1 MGIPTCDNN
10 YLLHSSNP
18 SVGEKVKI
26 RILGVPLDLGQE
38 RRGVDMGPSAVRA
51 AGLNAAIKSLV
62 HDVEDTGNLHVKIPE
77 EQHFGEKRAKY
88 LTEIAEACWDVAQ
101 RVHRSLE
108 EGFLPLLLGGDHSI
122 AIGTA
127 AGVSKFYRD
136 RGQDVGLMWVDA
148 HGDMNTPETSPSGN
162 IHGMPFAATL
172 GFGPEALTR
181 IYDYSPKLRPDRC
194 VLIGAR
200 DLDAREARIIKRSG
214 VHVFTMRDIDE
225 QGMRGVMERSLDL
238 AKRETAGFIVSF
250 DMDVMDP
257 SEAPGV
263 GTPVRGGLTFREAH
277 LALEMVADSG
287 KMLALELV
295 EINPIIDI
303 MNKTAIL
310 GVGLISSALGKKI
323 L

>member
-1 MGIPTCDNN
+1 M
-10 YLLHSSNP
+10 
-18 SVGEKVKI
+18 KI

-51 AGLNAAIKSLV
+51 AGLNVAIKALG
-62 HDVEDTGNLHVKIPE
+62 HEVEDTGNLHARIPE

-88 LTEIAEACWDVAQ
+88 LTEIAETCRDVAQ
-101 RVHRSLE
+101 RVCRSLE
-108 EGFLPLLLGGDHSI
+108 EGRFPLLLGGDHSI

-136 RGQDVGLMWVDA
+136 HERDVGLVWIDA

-172 GFGPEALTR
+172 GLGPDLLTR
-181 IYDYSPKLRPDRC
+181 IYDYAPKLRPDRC
-194 VLIGAR
+194 VLIGVR
-200 DLDAREARIIKRSG
+200 DLDTREGRTIKKSG

-225 QGMRGVMERSLDL
+225 QGMRGVMHRSLDL
-238 AKRETAGFIVSF
+238 ASRETAGFIVSF

-263 GTPVRGGLTFREAH
+263 GTPVPGGLTFREAH
-277 LALEMVADSG
+277 LALEMIADSG
-287 KMLALELV
+287 TMLALELV
-295 EINPIIDI
+295 EVNPIIDI

>member
-1 MGIPTCDNN
+1 
-10 YLLHSSNP
+10 
-18 SVGEKVKI
+18 VKI

-51 AGLNAAIKSLV
+51 AGLNSALASLG
-62 HDVEDTGNLHVKIPE
+62 HHVEDTGNLHVKIAE
-77 EQHFGEKRAKY
+77 EQHFGDNRAKY
-88 LTEIAEACWDVAQ
+88 LTEIAEACWDVAR
-101 RVHRSLE
+101 RVHRTLE
-108 EGFLPLLLGGDHSI
+108 EDYFPLLLGGDHSM

-136 RGQDVGLMWVDA
+136 RGQAIGLMWIDA

-172 GFGPEALTR
+172 GFGPEALTQ
-181 IYDYSPKLRPDRC
+181 IYGYAPKLAADHC
-194 VLIGAR
+194 VLIGVR
-200 DLDAREARIIKRSG
+200 SLDPREGHALRNSG

-225 QGMRGVMERSLDL
+225 QGMRAVMEKSL
-238 AKRETAGFIVSF
+238 AIASMGTAGFMISF

-277 LALEMVADSG
+277 LALEMIADSG
-287 KMLALELV
+287 KMLSLELV
-295 EINPIIDI
+295 EVNPIIDI

-310 GVGLISSALGKKI
+310 GEGLISSALGKKI